1 MDWYFIMFFNES
13 RHYPRLTPFYE
24 IVGIICLIVCI
35 INLIVNI
42 KLLFKINIPKWKIV
56 LKHLLILIV
65 SFIPMMC
72 MWSKVI
78 NWLKVIL

>member
-42 KLLFKINIPKWKIV
+42 KLLFKINIPK
-56 LKHLLILIV
+56 
-65 SFIPMMC
+65 
-72 MWSKVI
+72 
-78 NWLKVIL
+78 